1 MSSTSK
7 SKPRVIDLVDDDED
21 AWDALDEVDGRIGV
35 KAARTAG
42 KDKKSW
48 VPEGM
53 DPVLEELP
61 KWSLLADIL
70 QEIEEEMMR
79 QESLGRPPSACRCYI
94 FVVLGRT
101 DEFSSQSRIKYSSRH
116 DIIFSKLNSS

>member
-7 SKPRVIDLVDDDED
+7 SKSKPIVIEDENEDDWE
-21 AWDALDEVDGRIGV
+21 ALDEIDGRIGV
-35 KAARTAG
+35 KTA
-42 KDKKSW
+42 KTAKTEKSW
-48 VPEGM
+48 IPEGM

-79 QESLGRPPSACRCYI
+79 QESLGIRPSACTCHT
-94 FVVLGRT
+94 FVVP
-101 DEFSSQSRIKYSSRH
+101 QSR
-116 DIIFSKLNSS
+116 

>member
-7 SKPRVIDLVDDDED
+7 SKPQVINLIDENEDD
-21 AWDALDEVDGRIGV
+21 WDALDEIDGRIGV
-35 KAARTAG
+35 KAAGTTRTE
-42 KDKKSW
+42 KKSW
-48 VPEGM
+48 IPEGM

-79 QESLGRPPSACRCYI
+79 QESLGGRPSACKCFT
-94 FVVLGRT
+94 FVVLGL
-101 DEFSSQSRIKYSSRH
+101 H
-116 DIIFSKLNSS
+116 